1 MSIKETPRQGA
12 NRIPVQ
18 QAPNGATPR
27 PAAAFALPTVAG
39 RLVAV
44 VRIGLGLIFAWAFV
58 DKVFGLGYATASKG
72 AWINGGSPTKGFLG
86 GLTHGPFRSMFTSW
100 AGATWAD
107 WLFMLGL
114 AGIAVAL
121 LFGVGLR
128 IAAVSGTLLLVLM
141 WAAEWPLDRHTST
154 GQLTRSTN
162 PILDDHLIYAAILIA
177 LAALS
182 AGTVWGLGTRWAN
195 LDFVR
200 RNRWLI

>member
-1 MSIKETPRQGA
+1 M
-12 NRIPVQ
+12 PVTDV
-18 QAPNGATPR
+18 ARNGATARVPVHDTADTTPTS
-27 PAAAFALPTVAG
+27 PAATGAKL
-39 RLVAV
+39 LAV
-44 VRIGLGLIFAWAFV
+44 VRIGMGLIFAWAFV
-58 DKVFGLGYATASKG
+58 DKMFGLGYATSAKA

-86 GLTHGPFRSMFTSW
+86 GLTHGPLRSMFTGW
-100 AGATWAD
+100 AGAGWAD

-128 IAAVSGTLLLVLM
+128 IAAVSGTLLLLLM
-141 WAAEWPLDRHTST
+141 WAAEWPLDRHTAT

-162 PILDDHLIYAAILIA
+162 PILDDHLIYATILVT

-182 AGTVWGLGTRWAN
+182 AGTAWGLGKWWAN